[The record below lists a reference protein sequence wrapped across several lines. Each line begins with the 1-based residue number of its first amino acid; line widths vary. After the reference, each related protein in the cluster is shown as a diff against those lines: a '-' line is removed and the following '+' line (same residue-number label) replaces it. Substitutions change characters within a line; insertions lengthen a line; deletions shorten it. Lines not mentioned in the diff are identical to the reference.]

1 MKAYISGICPFKQYI
16 VILSIIIIVI
26 IPWDD
31 LDNLVHEK
39 KAIYSIFI
47 FLESQSSNLLPWKNK
62 GNEQLWCNLHMI
74 GNPLKT

>member
-47 FLESQSSNLLPWKNK
+47 FLESQSSNLLP
-62 GNEQLWCNLHMI
+62 
-74 GNPLKT
+74 